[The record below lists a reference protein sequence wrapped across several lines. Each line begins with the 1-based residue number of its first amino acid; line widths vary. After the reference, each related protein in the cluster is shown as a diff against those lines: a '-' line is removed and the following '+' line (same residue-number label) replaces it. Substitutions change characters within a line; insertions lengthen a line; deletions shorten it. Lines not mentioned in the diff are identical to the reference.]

1 MLNSFYLVNLHT
13 HLSFDYAVTIL
24 LFKLLSWKCTLY
36 KSTTLSNKKP
46 AYGRDENLHINI
58 NKDMRILHQ
67 ILYVGTKAYKTKI
80 NFIMK
85 KAMLI
90 KQMTL
95 SSNKCSQD

>member
-1 MLNSFYLVNLHT
+1 
-13 HLSFDYAVTIL
+13 
-24 LFKLLSWKCTLY
+24 
-36 KSTTLSNKKP
+36 
-46 AYGRDENLHINI
+46 
-58 NKDMRILHQ
+58 MRILHQ